1 MKKTLLFVLLGA
13 AAGVAGYQIY
23 KKHAEQAEDI
33 YAQEASEHQF
43 ETYITKPMKADD
55 AEPETVGEEPIEEA
69 EATADAETA
78 NEPKEAPAVEP
89 VVSEEPTAET
99 VEEDPAAKPAADTAA
114 GEERSKKGRK
124 AEPKKD

>member
-43 ETYITKPMKADD
+43 GAYISKPVKTDD
-55 AEPETVGEEPIEEA
+55 TEPEAARKESSEEP
-69 EATADAETA
+69 EATADDEVAE
-78 NEPKEAPAVEP
+78 
-89 VVSEEPTAET
+89 VSEEATAAEPKAGEELSAET
-99 VEEDPAAKPAADTAA
+99 VEAAPTTEPVADAV
-114 GEERSKKGRK
+114 GDGK
-124 AEPKKD
+124 PKKVRKSEAKKD